1 MYFFNVTELRN
12 IYNSEVKAEE
22 STLLKQIFHA
32 LAKKFHFVFYNT
44 NVYERKIMIAGT
56 SLISTMQKPS
66 QNWQTQTTTPAIASV
81 KVGEVVGDNSETPKK
96 SFITRIIENLKT
108 RLVQKRIAKL
118 ESIPPEKRTPT
129 QQAEL
134 DANKQSVNFM
144 I

>member
-1 MYFFNVTELRN
+1 MV
-12 IYNSEVKAEE
+12 
-22 STLLKQIFHA
+22 
-32 LAKKFHFVFYNT
+32 
-44 NVYERKIMIAGT
+44 AGT
-56 SLISTMQKPS
+56 SLLSSMPKPS
-66 QNWQTQTTTPAIASV
+66 QNWQQHTAPVIASV
-81 KVGEVVGDNSETPKK
+81 KVGDVVGGDSKPQKK
-96 SFITRIIENLKT
+96 SFLSRLFDNLRT

>member
-1 MYFFNVTELRN
+1 
-12 IYNSEVKAEE
+12 
-22 STLLKQIFHA
+22 
-32 LAKKFHFVFYNT
+32 
-44 NVYERKIMIAGT
+44 MIAGT

-66 QNWQTQTTTPAIASV
+66 QNWQTQTATPVIASV
-81 KVGEVVGDNSETPKK
+81 KVGDVVGNNGETTKK
-96 SFITRIIENLKT
+96 SFVTRIIDNLKS

-134 DANKQSVNFM
+134 DANKQTVYFM

>member
-1 MYFFNVTELRN
+1 MT
-12 IYNSEVKAEE
+12 
-22 STLLKQIFHA
+22 
-32 LAKKFHFVFYNT
+32 
-44 NVYERKIMIAGT
+44 AGT

-66 QNWQTQTTTPAIASV
+66 QNWQPQTVAPAIASV
-81 KVGEVVGDNSETPKK
+81 KVGEVVGDNTETPKK

-134 DANKQSVNFM
+134 DANKQSANFM

>member
-1 MYFFNVTELRN
+1 
-12 IYNSEVKAEE
+12 
-22 STLLKQIFHA
+22 
-32 LAKKFHFVFYNT
+32 
-44 NVYERKIMIAGT
+44 MIAGT

-66 QNWQTQTTTPAIASV
+66 QNWQTQTATPVIASV
-81 KVGEVVGDNSETPKK
+81 KVGDVVGDNGETTKK
-96 SFITRIIENLKT
+96 SFVTRIIDNLKS

-134 DANKQSVNFM
+134 DANKQTVNFM